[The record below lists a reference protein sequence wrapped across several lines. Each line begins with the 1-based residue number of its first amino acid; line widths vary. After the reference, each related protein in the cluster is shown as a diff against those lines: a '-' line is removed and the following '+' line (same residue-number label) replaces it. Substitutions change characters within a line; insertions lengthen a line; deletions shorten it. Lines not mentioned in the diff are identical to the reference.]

1 MSCEQIALHYSNK
14 CDALTAERD
23 RYKDALQKIQ
33 YWASAYPLDV
43 FPEPDFKKVH
53 EVLKVAGISLD
64 AVSASNMRHV
74 INGVK
79 DIIEQALKEQDGKE
93 AEQKNPKE

>member
-1 MSCEQIALHYSNK
+1 MTEQELLAVQIK
-14 CDALTAERD
+14 TLTAERD
-23 RYKDALQKIQ
+23 RYEDALRKIEN
-33 YWASAYPLDV
+33 WANAYPLQV

-53 EVLKVAGISLD
+53 EILRAGGISLD

-79 DIIEQALKEQDGKE
+79 DIVAKALNKKKEE
-93 AEQKNPKE
+93 